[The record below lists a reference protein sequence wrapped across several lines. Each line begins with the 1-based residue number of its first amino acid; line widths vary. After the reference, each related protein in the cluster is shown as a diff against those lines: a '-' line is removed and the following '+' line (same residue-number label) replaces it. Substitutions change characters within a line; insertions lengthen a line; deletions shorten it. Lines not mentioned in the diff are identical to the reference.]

1 MKTKLESFE
10 NLLIEENPSVFCI
23 QETKLRK
30 PNQIKTNSTK
40 HFTIYEL
47 LRKNSSGGGLCI
59 GVHKDLKPVWVS
71 QGDDE
76 VEVLVVEI
84 WVNEFPV
91 RIVTGYGPQVGDSQE
106 RKQKFW
112 DFLEK
117 ECYLALEAGS
127 GFVLQMDSN
136 AHMGKDILKED
147 PNDQNVNGKLFCDFL
162 ERMPHL
168 TLVNTLP
175 LCEGSITRMRKTT
188 RGVEKSILD
197 FFVVCSKILPFIT
210 KMAIDDRRE
219 HALTNYSTVKNLGR
233 VVESDHN
240 VETLDIDLIFSN
252 QKPERI
258 QMFDF
263 KNSEGQ
269 SAFKILTSNTD
280 EFSKY

>member
-1 MKTKLESFE
+1 
-10 NLLIEENPSVFCI
+10 
-23 QETKLRK
+23 
-30 PNQIKTNSTK
+30 
-40 HFTIYEL
+40 
-47 LRKNSSGGGLCI
+47 
-59 GVHKDLKPVWVS
+59 
-71 QGDDE
+71 
-76 VEVLVVEI
+76 
-84 WVNEFPV
+84 
-91 RIVTGYGPQVGDSQE
+91 
-106 RKQKFW
+106 
-112 DFLEK
+112 
-117 ECYLALEAGS
+117 
-127 GFVLQMDSN
+127 
-136 AHMGKDILKED
+136 
-147 PNDQNVNGKLFCDFL
+147 
-162 ERMPHL
+162 
-168 TLVNTLP
+168 
-175 LCEGSITRMRKTT
+175 MRKTT

-280 EFSKY
+280 EFSNCFMNNLSFEDQATNWRKVLDTFFYKSFKKIRITKEVKKKKSDIQDLMDRRNLLKKKQNLNEMKKEKCLILKIRLL